1 MHGIVQSHDLYML
14 NYIICPLKS
23 SNSRANSKVTFHWLS
38 QAHGS
43 CLAYQDFISV
53 SLPPV
58 SQCFH
63 DGGRD
68 RCTLSLKR
76 NACSAG

>member
-1 MHGIVQSHDLYML
+1 MHGTVQFHDLYML

-43 CLAYQDFISV
+43 CLAYFGPSF
-53 SLPPV
+53 PM
-58 SQCFH
+58 FY

-76 NACSAG
+76 NTCSAG